1 MSPMDIICPNCG
13 SSDYNDNNVC
23 GSCGFFINQLPVGTL
38 LINRYEIK
46 KAIKAGGMGAV
57 YLGYDIYDDRI
68 CAVKQM
74 FIYEENAEVNDYI
87 TGRFLDEARLLSK
100 LDHPSIPKVTDF
112 FNENTYNYYMIM
124 DYIEGCDL
132 YTYVTEHK
140 GNMPEE
146 KVLKWAIEV
155 CDVLD
160 YLHSRPDPIIHRDLT
175 PANLILSSKNNRL
188 MLVDFGF
195 ARPVDRNASMS
206 TSVGTEMYA
215 APEQCVG
222 YPQTRSDIYSLG
234 ATMYFLLTK
243 EQSPLYRPPLIKLRP
258 DVSEHTR
265 WIIEKAMQFAPDERF
280 SSAMDMYQALSE
292 CIKSSILPAGN
303 MSDNMVSAS
312 QKTSVTGK
320 KLPDR
325 PLSLNKEI
333 PLKTS
338 VMEKKLPERPLT
350 LNKEIPMKTSMLEKK
365 LPDKPLTLNKEIPL
379 KTSMLEKKLPDRP
392 LTLNKEIPLKTSIIE
407 KKLPDRPVLAGKDIS
422 LKTSIIEKKL
432 PDKPLSPVREVS
444 SKPSGVG
451 TGFPDKFLSLNKG
464 ISGSVPGVEKKQ
476 APRTSLL
483 PKERTLA
490 HIAALKREVPKIEEP
505 PVEDDDDELDDFP
518 DENDKN
524 DEKRKQEKED
534 RIEDFPDDLANITF
548 IVEKKGIISR
558 LVDVIMKW
566 FGKP

>member
-1 MSPMDIICPNCG
+1 MSPMDLVCPNCG
-13 SSDYNDNNVC
+13 SSDYDDNNVC
-23 GSCGFFINQLPVGTL
+23 GSCGFFVNQLPVGTL

-74 FIYEENAEVNDYI
+74 FIYEENKEVNDYI
-87 TGRFLDEARLLSK
+87 TGRFLDEARLMSE

-132 YTYVTEHK
+132 YTYVTEQK
-140 GNMPEE
+140 ENIPEE

-160 YLHSRPDPIIHRDLT
+160 YLHSRPNPIIHRDLT

-195 ARPVDRNASMS
+195 ARPVDQNASMN

-243 EQSPLYRPPLIKLRP
+243 EQSPLYRPPLSRIRP

-265 WIIEKAMQFAPDERF
+265 WIIEKAMHFAPDERF
-280 SSAMDMYQALSE
+280 SSAMDMYQALSKG
-292 CIKSSILPAGN
+292 IKSSISSSGTMADN
-303 MSDNMVSAS
+303 MSDSS
-312 QKTSVTGK
+312 
-320 KLPDR
+320 
-325 PLSLNKEI
+325 
-333 PLKTS
+333 
-338 VMEKKLPERPLT
+338 
-350 LNKEIPMKTSMLEKK
+350 MKTSIIEKK
-365 LPDKPLTLNKEIPL
+365 ISDKSPSVNRKMPLPPAGSKISGKIP
-379 KTSMLEKKLPDRP
+379 SPGREM
-392 LTLNKEIPLKTSIIE
+392 PLKTSIIE
-407 KKLPDRPVLAGKDIS
+407 KKISDKYPSVNREMSLPPAGSKIS
-422 LKTSIIEKKL
+422 GKTPSPGGEIPLKTSVTGQQL
-432 PDKPLSPVREVS
+432 SDKSLSFNR
-444 SKPSGVG
+444 
-451 TGFPDKFLSLNKG
+451 G
-464 ISGSVPGVEKKQ
+464 ISGTVPGTEKKQ

-490 HIAALKREVPKIEEP
+490 HIAALKREVPRIEEP
-505 PVEDDDDELDDFP
+505 PPEDDDDLDDFS
-518 DENDKN
+518 DEHDVPC
-524 DEKRKQEKED
+524 DEYVEYKDSEEVLP
-534 RIEDFPDDLANITF
+534 EFTF
-548 IVEKKGIISR
+548 IIEKKGIIAR
-558 LVDVIMKW
+558 LKDIIMKW
-566 FGKP
+566 FGKK

>member
-13 SSDYNDNNVC
+13 SSDYDDNNVC

-57 YLGYDIYDDRI
+57 YLGYDIYEDHI

-74 FIYEENAEVNDYI
+74 FIYEENAGVNDYI
-87 TGRFLDEARLLSK
+87 TGRFLDEARLMVE

-140 GNMPEE
+140 ENIPEE
-146 KVLKWAIEV
+146 MVLKWAIEV

-195 ARPVDRNASMS
+195 ARPVDQNAAMS
-206 TSVGTEMYA
+206 TSVGTELYA

-234 ATMYFLLTK
+234 ATMYFLLTR

-265 WIIEKAMQFAPDERF
+265 RVIEKAMQFAPDDRF

-292 CIKSSILPAGN
+292 CIRSSMSSAGT
-303 MSDNMVSAS
+303 MPDHSISAL
-312 QKTSVTGK
+312 QKTSVIEK
-320 KLPDR
+320 KMSDKPVLAG
-325 PLSLNKEI
+325 KEI
-333 PLKTS
+333 
-338 VMEKKLPERPLT
+338 
-350 LNKEIPMKTSMLEKK
+350 SM
-365 LPDKPLTLNKEIPL
+365 
-379 KTSMLEKKLPDRP
+379 
-392 LTLNKEIPLKTSIIE
+392 KTSIIE
-407 KKLPDRPVLAGKDIS
+407 KNM
-422 LKTSIIEKKL
+422 
-432 PDKPLSPVREVS
+432 PDKPLSPGRDIS
-444 SKPSGVG
+444 SKPSVIG
-451 TGFPDKFLSLNKG
+451 TSFANKSLSLNKG
-464 ISGSVPGVEKKQ
+464 ISGSVPGAEKKQ

-490 HIAALKREVPKIEEP
+490 HIAALKMEVPRIEEP

-518 DENDKN
+518 DENDGN
-524 DEKRKQEKED
+524 DEKIKQEKED
-534 RIEDFPDDLANITF
+534 RKEDSPDDLPNITF

-566 FGKP
+566 FGR